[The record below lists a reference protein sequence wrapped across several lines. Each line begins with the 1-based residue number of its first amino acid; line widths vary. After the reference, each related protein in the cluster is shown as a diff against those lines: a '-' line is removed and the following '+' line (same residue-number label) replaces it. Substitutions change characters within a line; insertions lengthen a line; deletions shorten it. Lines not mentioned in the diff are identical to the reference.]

1 MHDSQ
6 TLHDFVLNLLT
17 NPDARSAF
25 DLDPEGALR
34 AAGLSDITAA
44 DVQDVVPLVVD
55 YVPVTGVT
63 SLAPLGDQLGST
75 LPAVDPTD
83 AIGQLQSVTQQIA
96 IPTATTSVDVNAGVL
111 GAISVDP
118 TGLGAA
124 AALPFGVAVG
134 ASPTVVGADL
144 SAGYDVAHTLDA
156 GLVGGSAVDGLVGP
170 DIADP
175 VIVPVGGAVDGVLG
189 GGLDPATGVLGSP
202 LGVADGLV
210 GADDPLGTVGGLG
223 DHLGGAG
230 GLGGQ
235 LGGVG
240 DQLGGA
246 GIVPDVPGTVGGVT
260 DQVDGVLK
268 GVTGTDIT
276 GGVSGGTSGSVSG
289 SVGGEAEVHGG
300 AHASTGGG
308 LLGLTDGLL

>member
-17 NPDARSAF
+17 DPDARSAF

-34 AAGLSDITAA
+34 AAGLTDITAA

-55 YVPVTGVT
+55 YAPVQGVT

-75 LPAVDPTD
+75 VPAVDPTD
-83 AIGQLQSVTQQIA
+83 VIGQLQSVAQQITL
-96 IPTATTSVDVNAGVL
+96 PTATTNVDVNAGVL

-156 GLVGGSAVDGLVGP
+156 GLVDGSAVDGLVGP
-170 DIADP
+170 GVTDP
-175 VIVPVGGAVDGVLG
+175 VVVPVDGAVDGVLG
-189 GGLDPATGVLGSP
+189 GGLDPVTGVLDPALGITGGLVGS
-202 LGVADGLV
+202 V
-210 GADDPLGTVGGLG
+210 GADDPLGAVGGLG
-223 DHLGGAG
+223 D
-230 GLGGQ
+230 Q

-240 DQLGGA
+240 DSLGGS
-246 GIVPDVPGTVGGVT
+246 GIAPDVPGTVGGVT
-260 DQVDGVLK
+260 DQVDGVLG

-289 SVGGEAEVHGG
+289 SVGGDAEVHGG
-300 AHASTGGG
+300 AQASTGGG
-308 LLGLTDGLL
+308 LLGFTDGLL